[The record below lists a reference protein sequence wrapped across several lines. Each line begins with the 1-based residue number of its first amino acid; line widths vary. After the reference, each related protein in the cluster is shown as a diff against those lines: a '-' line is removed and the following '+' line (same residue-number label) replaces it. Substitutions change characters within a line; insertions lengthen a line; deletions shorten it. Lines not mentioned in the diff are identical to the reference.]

1 MRRKGGDE
9 IERAR
14 GNGMQ
19 TPQKPLLEGRKEDYT
34 KNLHH
39 NSFLPSFLVPLYNS
53 HVQRRNRFNSGDNL
67 PGFFSLPRFCSLSSE
82 CGGRRCSSGPMKS
95 RWSTDTDEKTKM
107 PASSSIKSA
116 ALALH
121 YFPVRTESIDVIFTS
136 KLRQIIITV

>member
-1 MRRKGGDE
+1 MRSSEQGETECKHRRSHFWKGGRR
-9 IERAR
+9 IT
-14 GNGMQ
+14 Q
-19 TPQKPLLEGRKEDYT
+19 KTCTTTP
-34 KNLHH
+34 
-39 NSFLPSFLVPLYNS
+39 SFLPSFLVPLYNS